1 MFFSRRKKP
10 ETEAERIEALAKA
23 LEAMPQRESEARQ
36 KMLEALELQDRA
48 VALGD
53 LNLLRRGRKLQKMLT
68 EEFEHIER
76 IRELAKQL

>member
-10 ETEAERIEALAKA
+10 ETEAEQIEALAKA
-23 LEAMPQRESEARQ
+23 LEAMPARESEARQ
-36 KMLEALELQDRA
+36 KMLEALEQRDRA
-48 VALGD
+48 IALGD
-53 LNLLRRGRKLQKMLT
+53 MTLLRRARKLEKMLT